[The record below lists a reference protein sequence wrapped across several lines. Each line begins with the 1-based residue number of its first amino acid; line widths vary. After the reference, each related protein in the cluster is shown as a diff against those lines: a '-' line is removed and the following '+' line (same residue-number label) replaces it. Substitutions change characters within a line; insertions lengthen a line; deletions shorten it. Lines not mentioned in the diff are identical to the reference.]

1 MNKKELSMRPLSQ
14 RVQKTLPSATV
25 TIFDMASKMR
35 RQGIDIIDFSAG
47 IAAEN
52 SPDYINREAAR
63 AMIEGDTHVTMARGT
78 LEFRQ
83 ACAQK
88 LEHENGISAD
98 PETSI
103 IATFGCKQGLSLAV
117 LAVINPGDEVIVEDP
132 CFVSYKPTIGF
143 FGGTPVPVPL
153 HRENRYRWIREDLEE
168 AVTDR
173 TRAILFSSPQNPIG
187 IVHSE
192 SDLDLIAKVACKHDL
207 FVISD
212 EIYERVTW
220 GGRSHVSI
228 ATRPGMDDRSIT
240 LMGLTKTF
248 SMGGWRIGF
257 VYAPQSIISGMVTLQ
272 QHLITCVASF
282 IQKGAVK
289 ALSGEP
295 PDEIKKLWKDWEK
308 RCQFVVSELNKLP
321 DISCDLPEGGFYAWI
336 DISKTGLTS
345 TEMAKRLLEKHHIAL
360 VPGVA
365 FGSHG
370 EGYLRMTCVR
380 SWEELREGLSRFN
393 QALT

>member
-1 MNKKELSMRPLSQ
+1 MRPLSQ
-14 RVQKTLPSATV
+14 RVQETVPSATV
-25 TIFDMASKMR
+25 TLFSMASEMR
-35 RQGIDIIDFSAG
+35 GQGIDIIDFSAG

-52 SPDYINREAAR
+52 SPDYINREAAQ
-63 AMIEGDTHVTMARGT
+63 AIIEGDTHLTMARGT
-78 LEFRQ
+78 QEFRQ

-103 IATFGCKQGLSLAV
+103 IATFGCKQGLTLAV
-117 LAVINPGDEVIVEDP
+117 LTVINPGDEVIVEDP
-132 CFVSYKPTIGF
+132 CFVSYTPTIRF
-143 FGGTPVPVPL
+143 FGGKPVPVPL
-153 HRENRYRWIREDLEE
+153 RRENRYRWTEKDLED

-173 TRAILFSSPQNPIG
+173 TRAILYSSPQNPIG

-192 SDLDLIAKVACKHDL
+192 SDLDSIARVACKHDL
-207 FVISD
+207 FIISD
-212 EIYERVTW
+212 EIYERATW
-220 GGRSHVSI
+220 GGRRHVCI

-257 VYAPQSIISGMVTLQ
+257 VYAPPSIISGMVTLQ

-295 PDEIKKLWKDWEK
+295 PDEIIKLWKDWEK
-308 RCQFVVSELNKLP
+308 RCQFAVSELNKLP
-321 DISCDLPEGGFYAWI
+321 NIRCEPPEGGFYAWI

-345 TEMAKRLLEKHHIAL
+345 TEMAKRLLEKHHVAL

-365 FGSHG
+365 FGSQG

-380 SWEELREGLSRFN
+380 SWEELREGLSRFRE
-393 QALT
+393 ALT

>member
-1 MNKKELSMRPLSQ
+1 ML
-14 RVQKTLPSATV
+14 
-25 TIFDMASKMR
+25 DMASKMR

-52 SPDYINREAAR
+52 SPDYINREAAQ
-63 AMIEGDTHVTMARGT
+63 AMIEGETHLTMARGT

-88 LEHENGISAD
+88 LENENGLAAD

-103 IATFGCKQGLSLAV
+103 IATFGCKQGLTLAI

-132 CFVSYKPTIGF
+132 CFVSYKPTIRF
-143 FGGTPVPVPL
+143 FGGIPVPVPL
-153 HRENRYRWIREDLEE
+153 RRENRYRWTAEDLEE

-173 TRAILFSSPQNPIG
+173 TRAILYSSPQNPIG
-187 IVHSE
+187 IVHTE
-192 SDLDLIAKVACKHDL
+192 SDLDLIAQLACKHDL

-212 EIYERVTW
+212 EIYERATW
-220 GGRSHVSI
+220 GGRRHVCI
-228 ATRPGMDDRSIT
+228 ATQPGMDDRFIT

-257 VYAPQSIISGMVTLQ
+257 VYAPPSIISGMVTLQ

-308 RCQFVVSELNKLP
+308 RCQFAVSELNKLP
-321 DISCDLPEGGFYAWI
+321 NIRCEPPEGGFYAWI

-345 TEMAKRLLEKHHIAL
+345 TEMANRLLEKHHLAL

-380 SWEELREGLSRFN
+380 SWEELREGLSRFRE
-393 QALT
+393 ALT